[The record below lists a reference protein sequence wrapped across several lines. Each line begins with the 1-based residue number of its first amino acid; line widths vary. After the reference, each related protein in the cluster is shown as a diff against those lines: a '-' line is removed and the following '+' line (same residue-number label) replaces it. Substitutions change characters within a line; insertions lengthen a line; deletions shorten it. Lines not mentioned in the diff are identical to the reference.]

1 MPKGYTS
8 QKGVIYSE
16 VIRDMAEDPNFLN
29 EEVRGRLSRMRY
41 REQEYLGGNVENI
54 LLLEGVIRRGL
65 FLTVLM
71 EMSDDKKDNVIW
83 LHDVTSLE
91 QIPEK
96 VYTDSKGMFRLEENK
111 ANLLP
116 MKNEVLRIIKCPK
129 PNRRYIKVK
138 NKGPVTGSFLLYCGK
153 YLLVFK
159 ANADSLNIYTCRLHY
174 LYSMS
179 VAQK

>member
-96 VYTDSKGMFRLEENK
+96 VFVDSEGMFRLEANK
-111 ANLLP
+111 SNLLP
-116 MKNEVLRIIKCPK
+116 MKFPVVLLKVFAGIQSKC
-129 PNRRYIKVK
+129 
-138 NKGPVTGSFLLYCGK
+138 
-153 YLLVFK
+153 
-159 ANADSLNIYTCRLHY
+159 
-174 LYSMS
+174 
-179 VAQK
+179 

>member
-96 VYTDSKGMFRLEENK
+96 VYTDSKVMFRLE
-111 ANLLP
+111 
-116 MKNEVLRIIKCPK
+116 
-129 PNRRYIKVK
+129 
-138 NKGPVTGSFLLYCGK
+138 
-153 YLLVFK
+153 
-159 ANADSLNIYTCRLHY
+159 
-174 LYSMS
+174 
-179 VAQK
+179 

>member
-29 EEVRGRLSRMRY
+29 EEVRGKLSRMRY
-41 REQEYLGGNVENI
+41 RENEYLSGNVENI
-54 LLLEGVIRRGL
+54 LLLEDWLRRGL

-96 VYTDSKGMFRLEENK
+96 VFVDGNGMFRLDCNK
-111 ANLLP
+111 ENLLP
-116 MKNEVLRIIKCPK
+116 PKNEVLRIIKCPK

-138 NKGPVTGSFLLYCGK
+138 TRGPVTGSFLLYCGK
-153 YLLVFK
+153 YLQIFK
-159 ANADSLNIYTCRLHY
+159 ANANSLNIYTCRLHY
-174 LYSMS
+174 LY
-179 VAQK
+179 